1 MFNKKHQIG
10 YGSKP
15 EQSEQYL
22 SFLGSKYVKVFPC
35 GRRRAYKKDGT
46 PIPFDPEAKLNTE
59 LNNRKVSGL
68 NSINESFYVGQ
79 EWSTK
84 LLRLVIG
91 GYSFDIE
98 LADGYKEIA
107 DFCTK
112 ATDYIGNNNKAI
124 YANIKI
130 SKIQIYESNDSY
142 DSSDALDSYTWV
154 LKNQSDDT
162 NISHLDIEI
171 KDDSSTIDDF
181 YFSGLSFST
190 YPIVACTATEAKIQ
204 EVVDAD
210 YAHSD
215 IYDSDSDDVTQ
226 QDFSIKLFI
235 YDNGWKLNPAILL
248 PELSHGDTDKSVRFT
263 ELQADKMVQFIGKDK
278 VDVPAMAINYKESK
292 DDDNIYQ
299 LKFYN
304 IDVKHSNQ

>member
-10 YGSKP
+10 YGSN
-15 EQSEQYL
+15 SEQYL

-68 NSINESFYVGQ
+68 NSLNESFYVGQ
-79 EWSTK
+79 EWSTD

-98 LADGYKEIA
+98 LADSCKNIA
-107 DFCTK
+107 DFCNK
-112 ATDYIGNNNKAI
+112 ATELIGNNDKAI
-124 YANIKI
+124 YANIKL
-130 SKIQIYESNDSY
+130 SKIQIYESNDSSY
-142 DSSDALDSYTWV
+142 DSSSALDSYTWV

-162 NISHLDIEI
+162 NISYLDIKI
-171 KDDSSTIDDF
+171 KDDPATIDDF

-190 YPIVACTATEAKIQ
+190 YPL
-204 EVVDAD
+204 VDGMTTDTD
-210 YAHSD
+210 YAHSP
-215 IYDSDSDDVTQ
+215 IYSSDTVTQ

-235 YDNGWKLNPAILL
+235 YDKGWKLNPTILL

-263 ELQADKMVQFIGKDK
+263 ELQADKMVQFVGENK
-278 VDVPAMAINYKESK
+278 VKFDVPAMAINYKET
-292 DDDNIYQ
+292 DGEDNVYQ

>member
-1 MFNKKHQIG
+1 MFNKRHQIG
-10 YGSKP
+10 YGSN
-15 EQSEQYL
+15 SEQYL

-46 PIPFDPEAKLNTE
+46 PIPFDPEARLNTE

-79 EWSTK
+79 EWSEN

-98 LADGYKEIA
+98 LADYYKNIA
-107 DFCTK
+107 DFCEKTIEFIEDSNK
-112 ATDYIGNNNKAI
+112 KAI
-124 YANIKI
+124 YANIKL
-130 SKIQIYESNDSY
+130 SKIQIYESNDN
-142 DSSDALDSYTWV
+142 SSDALDSYTWV
-154 LKNQSDDT
+154 LKNQSADD
-162 NISHLDIEI
+162 NISHLDIKI
-171 KDDSSTIDDF
+171 NDDPSSVDDF

-190 YPIVACTATEAKIQ
+190 YPIVDDMTT
-204 EVVDAD
+204 DTD
-210 YAHSD
+210 YAHSP
-215 IYDSDSDDVTQ
+215 IYSSDNVTQ

-235 YDNGWKLNPAILL
+235 YDKGWKLNPTILL

-263 ELQADKMVQFIGKDK
+263 ELQADKMVQFVGENK
-278 VDVPAMAINYKESK
+278 VKFDVPAMAINYKET
-292 DDDNIYQ
+292 DGEDNVYQ

>member
-10 YGSKP
+10 RGSN
-15 EQSEQYL
+15 SGQYL

-79 EWSTK
+79 EWSTD

-98 LADGYKEIA
+98 LADGYKNIA

-112 ATDYIGNNNKAI
+112 VAEFIGDSNKKAI
-124 YANIKI
+124 YANIKL

-162 NISHLDIEI
+162 NISHLDIKI
-171 KDDSSTIDDF
+171 KNDPSTIDDF

-190 YPIVACTATEAKIQ
+190 YPLVDDMAT
-204 EVVDAD
+204 DAD
-210 YAHSD
+210 YAHGEIYSSD
-215 IYDSDSDDVTQ
+215 NVTQ

-235 YDNGWKLNPAILL
+235 YDKGWKLNPAILL

-263 ELQADKMVQFIGKDK
+263 ELQADKMVQFVGEDK
-278 VDVPAMAINYKESK
+278 VKFDVPAMAINYKKSVGE
-292 DDDNIYQ
+292 DLVYQ

-304 IDVKHSNQ
+304 IDVKQSNQ

>member
-1 MFNKKHQIG
+1 MFNNMFNKRHQIG
-10 YGSKP
+10 YGSN
-15 EQSEQYL
+15 SEQYL

-46 PIPFDPEAKLNTE
+46 PIPFDPEARLNTE

-79 EWSTK
+79 EWSK
-84 LLRLVIG
+84 DLLRLVIG

-98 LADGYKEIA
+98 LADGFKEIN
-107 DFCTK
+107 DFC
-112 ATDYIGNNNKAI
+112 GNAVTFIENNDNNAI
-124 YANIKI
+124 YANIKL
-130 SKIQIYESNDSY
+130 SKIQIYESNDN
-142 DSSDALDSYTWV
+142 SSDALDSYTWV
-154 LKNQSDDT
+154 LKNQSADD
-162 NISHLDIEI
+162 NISHLDIKI
-171 KDDSSTIDDF
+171 KDDPSSVDDF

-190 YPIVACTATEAKIQ
+190 YPIVDDMTT
-204 EVVDAD
+204 DT
-210 YAHSD
+210 AHSD
-215 IYDSDSDDVTQ
+215 IYSSGDGDVTQ

-235 YDNGWKLNPAILL
+235 YDKGWKLNPAILL

-263 ELQADKMVQFIGKDK
+263 ELQADKMVQFVGEDRVKF
-278 VDVPAMAINYKESK
+278 DVPAMAINYKET
-292 DDDNIYQ
+292 DGEDNVYQ

>member
-1 MFNKKHQIG
+1 MFNEKHQIG
-10 YGSKP
+10 RGSN
-15 EQSEQYL
+15 SGQYL

-79 EWSTK
+79 EWSTD

-98 LADGYKEIA
+98 LADGYKNIV
-107 DFCTK
+107 DFCDKT
-112 ATDYIGNNNKAI
+112 TEFIGNNDKAI
-124 YANIKI
+124 YANIKL
-130 SKIQIYESNDSY
+130 SKIQIYESNDSSY
-142 DSSDALDSYTWV
+142 DSSNALDSYTWV

-162 NISHLDIEI
+162 DISHLDIEI
-171 KDDSSTIDDF
+171 KTDPSTIDDF

-190 YPIVACTATEAKIQ
+190 YPL
-204 EVVDAD
+204 VDDMTTDID
-210 YAHSD
+210 YAHGPIYSSAD
-215 IYDSDSDDVTQ
+215 ITQ

-235 YDNGWKLNPAILL
+235 YDKGWKLNPAILL

-263 ELQADKMVQFIGKDK
+263 ELQADKMVQFVGEDK
-278 VDVPAMAINYKESK
+278 VKFDVPAMAISYKESV
-292 DDDNIYQ
+292 DDDSIYQ
-299 LKFYN
+299 LKFCN
-304 IDVKHSNQ
+304 INVKHSNQ

>member
-1 MFNKKHQIG
+1 MFNKRHQIG
-10 YGSKP
+10 RGSN
-15 EQSEQYL
+15 SGQYL

-68 NSINESFYVGQ
+68 NSLNESFYVGQ
-79 EWSTK
+79 EWSTD

-98 LADGYKEIA
+98 LANGYKNVA
-107 DFCTK
+107 DFCEK
-112 ATDYIGNNNKAI
+112 ATDFIGNNDKAI
-124 YANIKI
+124 YANIKL
-130 SKIQIYESNDSY
+130 SKIQIYESNDSSY
-142 DSSDALDSYTWV
+142 DSSSALDSYTWV

-162 NISHLDIEI
+162 NISYLDIKI
-171 KDDSSTIDDF
+171 KDDPATIDDF

-190 YPIVACTATEAKIQ
+190 YPL
-204 EVVDAD
+204 VDDMTTDTD
-210 YAHSD
+210 YAHGP
-215 IYDSDSDDVTQ
+215 IYSSADVTQ

-235 YDNGWKLNPAILL
+235 YDKGWKLNPAILL

-263 ELQADKMVQFIGKDK
+263 ELQADKIVQFVGEDRVKF
-278 VDVPAMAINYKESK
+278 DVPAMAINYKEQDG
-292 DDDNIYQ
+292 DDLVYQ
-299 LKFYN
+299 LKFCN
-304 IDVKHSNQ
+304 IDVKQSNQ

>member
-1 MFNKKHQIG
+1 MFNEKHQIG
-10 YGSKP
+10 RGSNSG
-15 EQSEQYL
+15 QHL

-79 EWSTK
+79 EWSTD

-98 LADGYKEIA
+98 LADGFKEIN
-107 DFCTK
+107 DFC
-112 ATDYIGNNNKAI
+112 GNAVTFIENNDNNAI
-124 YANIKI
+124 YANIKL

-142 DSSDALDSYTWV
+142 DFSDALDSYTWV
-154 LKNQSDDT
+154 LKNQSADT
-162 NISHLDIEI
+162 NISYLDI
-171 KDDSSTIDDF
+171 KSTDNPSTIDDF

-190 YPIVACTATEAKIQ
+190 YPL
-204 EVVDAD
+204 VDDMTTDTD
-210 YAHSD
+210 YAHSP
-215 IYDSDSDDVTQ
+215 IYSSDNVTQ

-235 YDNGWKLNPAILL
+235 YDKGWKLNPAILL

-263 ELQADKMVQFIGKDK
+263 ELQADKMVQFVGENK
-278 VDVPAMAINYKESK
+278 VKFDVPAMAINYKET
-292 DDDNIYQ
+292 DGEDNVYQ